1 MSKIAEALKKA
12 EELRKVNGMV
22 SAQQNNTGLHSML
35 NTPDVSIERSA
46 VNIAE
51 SIANDREQAPV
62 FSFQNSMLIA
72 LALIC
77 LISLLLST
85 RTFSEIKRTNQ
96 SAVVMTH
103 MIASHEAK
111 IGALEKTISDMQLHN
126 AAEAE
131 SLKTKLNTV
140 STVSKKIETKVNDLT
155 SAQGELRSSING
167 FKWSLSHLTD
177 RLNSIAD
184 QGNTSLPIKE

>member
-1 MSKIAEALKKA
+1 MSKIVDALRKTA
-12 EELRKVNGMV
+12 ELRKNNESV
-22 SAQQNNTGLHSML
+22 SLQQNSAAIHSIMSSPVMPL
-35 NTPDVSIERSA
+35 NTRALPSA
-46 VNIAE
+46 EVYLN
-51 SIANDREQAPV
+51 SNGQAVPV

-131 SLKTKLNTV
+131 SLKTKLIL
-140 STVSKKIETKVNDLT
+140 SRQYRRKSK
-155 SAQGELRSSING
+155 Q
-167 FKWSLSHLTD
+167 
-177 RLNSIAD
+177 RLM
-184 QGNTSLPIKE
+184 T